1 MCFAAVKKNINTH
14 HLKRKRKV
22 PWITSAIRRLF
33 HKRKRLW
40 KKAKSSQLQSD
51 WEKYRQCRNKV
62 KSEINKSYWHHVQS
76 LQNSNNPKRFWTFIK
91 SKTKSRSIPPEV
103 SLENQKASNS
113 FDKAQLFNNFFSS
126 VFIESPG
133 IPEKLRDDLQP
144 FTGQVISSLLCS
156 KSEVEKLLIGLN
168 VTKAH
173 GPDGI
178 SARMLREAAPAISE
192 SMTNLFNFSLQSG
205 TLPVEWKSAH
215 VIPIFKKGQ
224 KDLVKNYRPISLTS
238 LLVKTL
244 ERLIYNRIFGFIE
257 SNNLLSSHQYGFRPG
272 YSCTSQLIHLF
283 HEWAKALDKRLST
296 DVIFLDFEKAFD
308 SVPHDRL
315 LLKLER
321 FGITGSLLSWLSNFL
336 QGRSQRVVIEGCQ
349 SDWAPVTSGVPQGS
363 ILAPLLF
370 ILYVNDIPESL
381 SSPAEMFAD
390 DMLIYNYCP
399 PSQTS
404 ITTQESLDKVTDWC
418 GSWLLRTNADKCES
432 MKFTRA
438 RSPSTCNYIINSK
451 LLPKYL
457 HTNILGWFFPVIY
470 LGNPTYCLLL
480 QDRTDY
486 WAYSSGHLD
495 LTLRLYLLVID
506 P

>member
-1 MCFAAVKKNINTH
+1 MQV
-14 HLKRKRKV
+14 LKTCDFV
-22 PWITSAIRRLF
+22 T
-33 HKRKRLW
+33 
-40 KKAKSSQLQSD
+40 
-51 WEKYRQCRNKV
+51 Y
-62 KSEINKSYWHHVQS
+62 
-76 LQNSNNPKRFWTFIK
+76 NSKGIFI
-91 SKTKSRSIPPEV
+91 
-103 SLENQKASNS
+103 
-113 FDKAQLFNNFFSS
+113 
-126 VFIESPG
+126 
-133 IPEKLRDDLQP
+133 
-144 FTGQVISSLLCS
+144 
-156 KSEVEKLLIGLN
+156 
-168 VTKAH
+168 
-173 GPDGI
+173 
-178 SARMLREAAPAISE
+178 
-192 SMTNLFNFSLQSG
+192 
-205 TLPVEWKSAH
+205 
-215 VIPIFKKGQ
+215 KKGQ

-404 ITTQESLDKVTDWC
+404 ITAQESLDKVTDWC
-418 GSWLLRTNADKCES
+418 GSWLLGTNADKCES

-438 RSPSTCNYIINSK
+438 RTPSPCNYTINNK
-451 LLPKYL
+451 LL
-457 HTNILGWFFPVIY
+457 T
-470 LGNPTYCLLL
+470 
-480 QDRTDY
+480 
-486 WAYSSGHLD
+486 
-495 LTLRLYLLVID
+495 
-506 P
+506 